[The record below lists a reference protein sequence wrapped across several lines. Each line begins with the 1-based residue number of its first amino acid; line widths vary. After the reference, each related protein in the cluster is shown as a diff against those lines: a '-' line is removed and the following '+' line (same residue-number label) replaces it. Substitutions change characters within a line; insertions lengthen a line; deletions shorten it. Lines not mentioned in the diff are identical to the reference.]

1 MSSLVPTVTI
11 ANLLQGTDISSRTL
25 TLWLQ
30 LVFSAG
36 YYTVGGV
43 PAGVATYAGSQT
55 VDAAAFLQS
64 FIQGEDPQTTSPAVG
79 GYRYKYNPT
88 NDTIQI
94 FLLSNGVELG
104 ASAAIPAEVL
114 NDVIVGQFVY
124 NRA

>member
-1 MSSLVPTVTI
+1 MSSLVPSVSI
-11 ANLLQGTDISSRTL
+11 ANLLQGTDISSRTI

-30 LVFSAG
+30 LVLSAG

-43 PAGVATYAGSQT
+43 PAGVAAYADAQT
-55 VDAAAFLQS
+55 VDASAYLQS
-64 FIQGEDPQTTSPAVG
+64 FIQGEDPQTASPVVG

-94 FLLSNGVELG
+94 FLLSDGSELT
-104 ASAAIPAEVL
+104 ASEAIPAGVL
-114 NDVIVGQFVY
+114 NDVLVGQFIY